1 MKETWQD
8 EMTRLAESLDAE
20 SARYWQRNRRRF
32 AALLDDVRELVAT
45 RSIRRVLDI
54 GPSFQTR
61 MLAREFPE
69 LAIDTLGFDDR
80 RFTLPPPSRHRVY
93 NLNECDQPERPEP
106 PAVGYDLVLFL
117 EVIEHLPLAPRVVL
131 AELRRWLAPG
141 GTLVVSTPNALWLKH
156 RIKLLMGRHPY
167 ELIREDKGNPGHFR
181 EYTAA
186 EMGAIAVAAGFV
198 VERVEARCVYQFS
211 GAKDKFYAWLA
222 MRLGPTFARD
232 LTLVLRRVD

>member
-1 MKETWQD
+1 MSVAWRED
-8 EMTRLAESLDAE
+8 MRRLAAGMDEE
-20 SARYWQRNRRRF
+20 TMRYWRCNEPRF
-32 AALLDDVRELVAT
+32 AALLDDVGELMAT
-45 RSIRRVLDI
+45 RPIRRVLDI

-61 MLAREFPE
+61 LLAQEWPE

-80 RFTLPPPSRHRVY
+80 RFTLPPPSRHWVY
-93 NLNECDQPERPEP
+93 DLNECDGPGRTEP
-106 PAVGYDLVLFL
+106 PAEGYDLGLFL

-131 AELRRWLAPG
+131 GELRRWIAPG
-141 GTLVVSTPNALWLKH
+141 GTLVVSTQNALWLKH

-181 EYTAA
+181 EYTAG
-186 EMGAIAVAAGFV
+186 ELGDIARAAGFL

-211 GAKDKFYAWLA
+211 GAKDLFYAWLA

-232 LTLVLRRVD
+232 LTLVLRRAA